1 MVVEFFRAFSSAPL
15 APRQYLENFGA
26 TLGASWTGRA
36 LVYNFR
42 RTVLIF
48 ALNRYFFCYNSL
60 NYGQQYGGGDNQ
72 VQNRTRFCVQ
82 TDSRAGFNDSSIHG
96 FLTIFVY
103 PVLI

>member
-48 ALNRYFFCYNSL
+48 ALNRYFFVITHL
-60 NYGQQYGGGDNQ
+60 ITG
-72 VQNRTRFCVQ
+72 NRM
-82 TDSRAGFNDSSIHG
+82 GEG
-96 FLTIFVY
+96 
-103 PVLI
+103 